1 MPKRHGLSHG
11 LATFVSVITAGL
23 LIAILRSYI
32 PFFIGIFDDVG
43 LWLSN
48 WLVAKF
54 GKQIPPSLLSTAVF
68 ASLLAFVWGVAFAV
82 MNRRRL

>member
-11 LATFVSVITAGL
+11 LATFISVITAGL
-23 LIAILRSYI
+23 LIAILRPYI

-43 LWLSN
+43 SWLSN
-48 WLVAKF
+48 WLLAKS

-68 ASLLAFVWGVAFAV
+68 ASLLAFVWGVAFAL
-82 MNRRRL
+82 MNRKNW